1 MRTQALKGFT
11 GFFSW
16 SSEESANAEVGR
28 WKPMSRAVLPAAAV
42 FRKLRRCRTAAV
54 VMAWRP
60 PKFLKSF
67 YRELGRGICFNRRC
81 CCGAMNGF
89 ANALVGAATADVA
102 AHGVVNVGIGGIG
115 FFGGQRDRGHDLA
128 GLTVAAL
135 GNVFGDPGLLD

>member
-1 MRTQALKGFT
+1 MRTQALKGFM

-28 WKPMSRAVLPAAAV
+28 WKPMSRAALPAAAV
-42 FRKLRRCRTAAV
+42 LRKSRRCRTGAV
-54 VMAWRP
+54 VMAWTSEILEN
-60 PKFLKSF
+60 FE
-67 YRELGRGICFNRRC
+67 RELGRGICFSRRC
-81 CCGAMNGF
+81 CCGAMNGS

-102 AHGVVNVGIGGIG
+102 AHGVVNVGIGGVG